1 MRARTA
7 PAGRPPPPPA
17 APSRPLTSTLLPNP
31 RSAAFTPFAVP
42 GARLLTA
49 KSVYVAIN
57 LGGCAFMLWKLRS
70 LGVLPATSADWVH
83 LLPPK
88 RFLEFSSGA
97 FGP

>member
-1 MRARTA
+1 MTPTHSFPPLPFPQPRAR
-7 PAGRPPPPPA
+7 
-17 APSRPLTSTLLPNP
+17 
-31 RSAAFTPFAVP
+31 AAFTHFAVP

-49 KSVYVAIN
+49 KAIYAAIN
-57 LGGCAFMLWKLRS
+57 LGGCLFMLWKLRS

-97 FGP
+97 FNP

>member
-1 MRARTA
+1 MRRARRLHV
-7 PAGRPPPPPA
+7 PAQPRFTHTRLLFLPL
-17 APSRPLTSTLLPNP
+17 PSRAP
-31 RSAAFTPFAVP
+31 RAAFAPFAVP
-42 GARLLTA
+42 GARLFVA
-49 KSVYVAIN
+49 KAIYVAIN
-57 LGGCAFMLWKLRS
+57 LGGSLFMLWKLRS